1 MAVPK
6 AAFLN
11 DQLDDLDDLL
21 PALPKKNKR
30 PAAAGGTTEAPSAPA
45 VSRDESE
52 SRGSVEEPMSQG
64 TPQEEA
70 APVSD
75 DPAPKKRTR
84 SKTDTESG
92 ETTPG
97 ALTADISATN
107 LQGLR
112 DLIIREKARNLI
124 TARTQGQVVLD
135 AVEAHQDELR
145 EYWKKP
151 AKPAG
156 SGGLFKR
163 QPVVRKRRRHAEP
176 TGQITLTGITEE
188 DGQLLDGFWPDWGAP
203 SRGAFVDQALT
214 LYLPKTTKRR
224 TRRSTTETTQD
235 DATED

>member
-11 DQLDDLDDLL
+11 DQLDDLDELL

-30 PAAAGGTTEAPSAPA
+30 PAVAEGTAPA
-45 VSRDESE
+45 PGVPAASRDES
-52 SRGSVEEPMSQG
+52 GA
-64 TPQEEA
+64 EEA
-70 APVSD
+70 VEGPTSQEVPQKEAPPAPAE
-75 DPAPKKRTR
+75 PAPKKPSR
-84 SKTDTESG
+84 SKVATETS

-107 LQGLR
+107 LQDLR

-135 AVEAHQDELR
+135 AVEAHEAELQ
-145 EYWKKP
+145 EFWKNP

-156 SGGLFKR
+156 TGGLFKR
-163 QPVVRKRRRHAEP
+163 QPVIRKRRRHAEP
-176 TGQITLTGITEE
+176 TGQITLTGITDE
-188 DGQLLDGFWPDWGAP
+188 DGRLLDELWPEWGAP

-214 LYLPKTTKRR
+214 LYLPTTKRR
-224 TRRSTTETTQD
+224 TRRTTTETTQD
-235 DATED
+235 EATED

>member
-30 PAAAGGTTEAPSAPA
+30 PAAAQGTTEAPGAPA
-45 VSRDESE
+45 ASRDESE
-52 SRGSVEEPMSQG
+52 AREPVETPPSQEA
-64 TPQEEA
+64 PQEEVAPA
-70 APVSD
+70 APE
-75 DPAPKKRTR
+75 PAANKRTR
-84 SKTDTESG
+84 PKVATESSDA
-92 ETTPG
+92 TPG

-107 LQGLR
+107 LRELR

-135 AVEAHQDELR
+135 AVEAHADELQTF
-145 EYWKKP
+145 WKAP

-156 SGGLFKR
+156 TGGLFKR

-176 TGQITLTGITEE
+176 TGQITLTGITAE
-188 DGQLLDGFWPDWGAP
+188 DGKQLDDLWPEWGAP
-203 SRGAFVDQALT
+203 SRGAFVDQALS
-214 LYLPKTTKRR
+214 LYLPTTKRR
-224 TRRSTTETTQD
+224 TRRTTGTPQD
-235 DATED
+235 EANED